1 MEKIISIETDKA
13 CLPVLKPIILLSDF
27 VRRIKGGNLKS
38 EIIMLV
44 AEDEDSVFFVS
55 CLNTAEI
62 NESNKDLLKIRQD
75 RGISNDGETVE
86 IKIANYIDLSTIY
99 KINYDDLK
107 RKIDYTS
114 GDIDSLPYLGIE
126 NQLDVVNRL
135 TEKLNNYN
143 DLPRLIVI
151 KKNKKISNPELI
163 SSCSDTL

>member
-1 MEKIISIETDKA
+1 MEKMITIETDKA
-13 CLPVLKPIILLSDF
+13 CLPVLKPILLLPDF
-27 VRRIKGGNLKS
+27 VKKIKGGNLKS

-55 CLNTAEI
+55 CLNVAKI
-62 NESNKDLLKIRQD
+62 DASNKDLLKIRQD
-75 RGISNDGETVE
+75 RGISNDGETAE

-107 RKIDYTS
+107 RKLDYTN
-114 GDIDSLPYLGIE
+114 GHIDSLPYLGIE

-135 TEKLNNYN
+135 TEKLNNYD

-151 KKNKKISNPELI
+151 KKNKKVNNPELI